1 MAVDSRWK
9 LMEFELEFS
18 PVVVVVVVVWVVL
31 PPARLKF

>member
-9 LMEFELEFS
+9 LMEFEFS
-18 PVVVVVVVVWVVL
+18 PVVVVVVVVVWVVL